1 MRYRLAGVGTV
12 AIDGARQL
20 EWQRQQDYLRQRAQN
35 QARIDAQNQERHY
48 LKVGVAG
55 LMGAGV
61 IGLVWWLVKSGR
73 EKAQE
78 RQELIAKLTPEQ
90 RLEFARIE
98 TEQAKHRM
106 LTGLGHSALWSLRD
120 R

>member
-1 MRYRLAGVGTV
+1 MRYRLVGMGSSV
-12 AIDGARQL
+12 RDGASQIAWQNRQ
-20 EWQRQQDYLRQRAQN
+20 EYLRQHAQN
-35 QARIDAQNQERHY
+35 QAETDARNQERHY
-48 LKVGVAG
+48 LKMGVAG
-55 LMGAGV
+55 VMGAGA
-61 IGLVWWLVKSGR
+61 IALVWWLVKSGR
-73 EKAQE
+73 QKAQE
-78 RQELIAKLTPEQ
+78 RQELITKLTPDQ